1 MPNSTKSQV
10 FKIPLYLLNGWHY
23 LVKLKAWREFW
34 ETAGLKDRRCRP
46 FLLKIRVKKKLSKV
60 QKQCSFEKK
69 KKIIRNP
76 FKKIIFLLVKNE
88 SPCIQSENYYIKT
101 SRKFSKTPEKIL
113 SVTEDYSSS
122 MNFIAKVYARNRF
135 RVPKM
140 FSIDRKTRKTNHPRE
155 LYFFSEI
162 PVNASRKAG
171 GKRGGIESRFRND
184 GFAPRTASKRA

>member
-1 MPNSTKSQV
+1 MSAISIENS
-10 FKIPLYLLNGWHY
+10 
-23 LVKLKAWREFW
+23 R
-34 ETAGLKDRRCRP
+34 
-46 FLLKIRVKKKLSKV
+46 KKKIVKSPKAMFFR
-60 QKQCSFEKK
+60 KKK

-113 SVTEDYSSS
+113 PVTEDYSSS
-122 MNFIAKVYARNRF
+122 MNLIAKVYARNRF
-135 RVPKM
+135 RVPKI

-171 GKRGGIESRFRND
+171 GKRGGGRESI
-184 GFAPRTASKRA
+184 SKRPLCSQDSVETSVIGERESAAAQLGEPLDHETPN